1 METKANLFLTP
12 HQSQR
17 LYVAMFYPKSEIESH
32 ELAKAFPNDTID
44 YRKLVLKSYLREMD
58 EAGLLGNQDG
68 KSINLIRYL
77 SLLRKWY

>member
-1 METKANLFLTP
+1 MIVSENGNPRPLGRGGC
-12 HQSQR
+12 Q
-17 LYVAMFYPKSEIESH
+17 VAMFYPKSEIDAH
-32 ELAKAFPNDTID
+32 ELAKAFHNDTID

-77 SLLRKWY
+77 SLLHRT